1 MNTHHLR
8 ARDAGQQLSDRLAGE
23 IVHGDRQAVDRR
35 SDTACRNH
43 GGGVHGK
50 SVV

>member
-8 ARDAGQQLSDRLAGE
+8 ASDAGQQLSDCLTGE
-23 IVHGDRQAVDRR
+23 IVHGDRQAVDRC

-43 GGGVHGK
+43 GWGVHGK